1 MDSED
6 NVIIIFKARCNILK
20 QLESLGYDVTA
31 YKDLGIEDVNS
42 MYKSGQLDML
52 LNNADSNKKTYV
64 KFHHDKDGKLTA
76 VTSKKLDEYIED
88 LFITENI
95 LTPDDNLIIITKDG
109 ANDTMISILKNKWET
124 DGLYVSVRGIKTLQ
138 FNIFEHTYVPPHNIL
153 SKEDETLFRTKYNI
167 IKDDM
172 IPEIS
177 RNDPVA
183 LALMMRPGDVCS
195 IERSSKMA
203 ITGNFYRI
211 CV

>member
-1 MDSED
+1 MDSND
-6 NVIIIFKARCNILK
+6 SVITIFKSRSNILK
-20 QLESLGYDVTA
+20 QLEFLGYDVSS

-42 MYKSGQLDML
+42 MYKSEQLDML
-52 LNNADSNKKTYV
+52 VTNFDANKKTYV
-64 KFHHDKDGKLTA
+64 KYHHEKA
-76 VTSKKLDEYIED
+76 VTGKKLEEYIED

-95 LTPDDNLIIITKDG
+95 LSPTDNLIIITKDV
-109 ANDTMISILKNKWET
+109 ANDTMVSLLKNKWEN
-124 DGLYVSVRGIKTLQ
+124 DGIYVSVRGIKTLQ

-153 SKEDETLFRTKYNI
+153 SKEDETSFRTKYNI
-167 IKDDM
+167 IRDDM

-183 LALMMRPGDVCS
+183 LALMMRPGEVCS

-203 ITGNFYRI
+203 ITGYFYRI

>member
-1 MDSED
+1 MDSD
-6 NVIIIFKARCNILK
+6 DSVITIFKSRVNILK
-20 QLESLGYDVTA
+20 QLETLGYDVAT

-52 LNNADSNKKTYV
+52 LTNPDSNKKTYV
-64 KFHHDKDGKLTA
+64 KFHHDKEGKLTA
-76 VTSKKLDEYIED
+76 VTSKKLEEFIED
-88 LFITENI
+88 LFVTENI
-95 LTPDDNLIIITKDG
+95 LTASDNLVIITKDG
-109 ANDTMISILKNKWET
+109 ANDTMIAILKNKWET
-124 DGLYVSVRGIKTLQ
+124 EGIYVSVRGIKTLQ
-138 FNIFEHTYVPPHNIL
+138 FNIFEHMYVPPHTL
-153 SKEDETLFRTKYNI
+153 LTKEEETSFRTKYNI
-167 IKDDM
+167 IRDDM

-183 LALMMRPGDVCS
+183 LALMMRPGEVCS

>member
-1 MDSED
+1 MDSD
-6 NVIIIFKARCNILK
+6 NSVSTIFKSRVNILK
-20 QLESLGYDVTA
+20 QLESIGYDVAT
-31 YKDLGIEDVNS
+31 YNDLGIEDVNS

-52 LNNADSNKKTYV
+52 LENLDSNIKTYV
-64 KFHHDKDGKLTA
+64 KFHHEKA

-88 LFITENI
+88 LFVTENI
-95 LTPDDNLIIITKDG
+95 LSPKDNLVIITKDG
-109 ANDTMISILKNKWET
+109 ANDTMIATIKNKWDS
-124 DGLYVSVRGIKTLQ
+124 DGIYVSVRGIKTLQ
-138 FNIFEHTYVPPHNIL
+138 FNIFEHMYVPPHTLL
-153 SKEDETLFRTKYNI
+153 SKEEESSFRTKYNI
-167 IKDDM
+167 IRDDM

-183 LALMMRPGDVCS
+183 LALMMRPGEVCS